1 MPATDNLNRYRTIS
15 RLGAGGMATVVLAE
29 DMLLGRQVALKRVTA
44 MADARNISR
53 LRREALVGAS
63 VSHQN
68 LVSIYD
74 VVAADDGNVVI
85 VMEYVPGETLADT
98 LSREGKLAPER
109 ALRILDG
116 VAAGLDAIHERDIV
130 HRDVKPPNVL
140 LGTGGTVKLADLG
153 IAHVADRTRITSS
166 GAVVGSWR
174 YMAPEQ
180 LEDTPST
187 RAIDVYALAAVAF
200 EMLSGCKARREQNP
214 MALAHA
220 ITTRPPPDLREVW
233 PGAPAGVPELLRR
246 AMARDPSE
254 RPRSAG
260 ELTKRL
266 RAALEPQHTAEL
278 VPAPATPARPAPATP
293 ARPVAAPPARPAPPL
308 AAARPQDPPR
318 RARPVP
324 EGTES
329 GRSGSR
335 PILSGALDR
344 RALPGRRQVVL
355 AVLALAV
362 VAAGVVALVGS
373 GGSNPPAQRSAS
385 TVHRSHGRR
394 RSRRAG
400 SATRAAGAGGAT
412 TASED
417 PSGSAASTSSEPVAA
432 VESFYRLAA
441 AHNYSAAWALTDPAF
456 QAQLKGYRSFE
467 NGQAQDKSISFDSAQ
482 VVSQSASSATVAV
495 RTTSTL
501 TSGTQHCA
509 GTVDLQPGS
518 SAAQWLLHQIDITC

>member
-1 MPATDNLNRYRTIS
+1 
-15 RLGAGGMATVVLAE
+15 MATVVLAE

-44 MADARNISR
+44 AANATDISR

-74 VVAADDGNVVI
+74 VVTAEDGNVVI
-85 VMEYVPGETLADT
+85 VMEYVPGETLADA
-98 LSREGKLAPER
+98 LSREGRLAPAQ

-116 VAAGLDAIHERDIV
+116 VAAGLDAIHEGDIV

-153 IAHVADRTRITSS
+153 IATAADRTRITSA

-180 LEDTPST
+180 LEDKPST

-220 ITTRPPPDLREVW
+220 ITTQPPPDLREVW
-233 PGAPAGVPELLRR
+233 PGAPADVPELLSR

-266 RAALEPQHTAEL
+266 RAALEPRPTAEL
-278 VPAPATPARPAPATP
+278 GTPPATPARPAPA
-293 ARPVAAPPARPAPPL
+293 APARPAP
-308 AAARPQDPPR
+308 AAAVARPQDPPR
-318 RARPVP
+318 RAQPVP
-324 EGTES
+324 EGTEN
-329 GRSGSR
+329 GRSGGT

-344 RALPGRRQVVL
+344 RAHPQRRRGVAAL
-355 AVLALAV
+355 LALAV
-362 VAAGVVALVGS
+362 LAAGVVAVVSS
-373 GGSNPPAQRSAS
+373 GGSNPPAQPSAS
-385 TVHRSHGRR
+385 TGHRSHGRG
-394 RSRRAG
+394 RSHRADG
-400 SATRAAGAGGAT
+400 TAKAGAAGGAS
-412 TASED
+412 TASGD
-417 PSGSAASTSSEPVAA
+417 PSGTAASTSSEPVAA
-432 VESFYRLAA
+432 VESFYHLAA
-441 AHNYSAAWALTDPAF
+441 AHNYSAAWALADPAF

-509 GTVDLQPGS
+509 GTVELRPGS
-518 SAAQWLLHQIDITC
+518 SAGQWLLDQIQITC